1 MKLPKNILNA
11 KIFQLPKILK
21 SKISNPPKNVNHPC
35 HLQSG
40 PIRSNP
46 LEIYSGT
53 CVLNILVWVEE
64 GLEVALFDINITSF
78 LMQIMQ

>member
-11 KIFQLPKILK
+11 KIFQPPKILK

-46 LEIYSGT
+46 LEIY
-53 CVLNILVWVEE
+53 WVEIHWKL
-64 GLEVALFDINITSF
+64 GGFSNIRGVAALKKYWA
-78 LMQIMQ
+78 MM